1 MKSSRFIVLK
11 KIVIYS
17 LVMVVASAAVLS
29 GDMGRV
35 YAAENVTAAVKED
48 ETAAV
53 AQEEWQSELAE
64 YVEEAV
70 NESREALRELAEEQ
84 SILALVYLCDKMDV
98 HAEASAD
105 SDTVITI
112 PCGQSVNIEDA
123 DIEVLDEEYNE
134 WNLWLYVSFYYKNMK
149 YTGYVPAANVVS
161 SDERFLAWKAD
172 SGLDPESRVAMYSLE
187 DGTAEEQS
195 ISYAD
200 VEQFPASY
208 QAALKALKDAHPAW
222 VFVPYY
228 TGIDWNTAIANEIG
242 GGKSLVYKT
251 FPDYMKEGLYDNGSW
266 YYASE
271 DTLKLY
277 MDPRNSLTEN
287 AIFQFE
293 QLTYNESYHT
303 EAAVDTFLSN
313 TFMRNDHNAPGTD
326 MTFARIFWAIGKEQ
340 NVSPFHLASR
350 VYQEQGQ
357 GTSALISGT
366 YPGYEGYYNYFNVS
380 ASGQTTQEVIES
392 GLKYAKDKN
401 WYNAYYSILGGAD
414 TISKNYI
421 SRGQDTV
428 YLQKFNVTSNNTF
441 GHQYMQNISAPT
453 TEAASIKKQYQ
464 DAGALDSAFVF
475 KIPVYEN
482 MPETAC
488 PSPTAST
495 NVVLKIPTGY
505 SATVYVDGIAYNGVS
520 RNGQM
525 IVTVPDGCAA
535 NAVVYRYNES
545 GVPVGMYLW
554 TLQYKNNAYVVTAQ
568 PDLEDLLTYH
578 GFSIRI
584 TGKAGIRFKTG
595 ISEELRNR
603 LTSEGVNGY
612 VLKEYGTLVMNNANI
627 ASYPMIKGGEKV
639 ASGMSYG
646 INANGGLDDKVYEN
660 VNGRL
665 RFTSV
670 LVGLPAS
677 QYKTEY
683 AFRGYAVLEKDGVQ
697 TTVYGPIMA
706 RSIYSLAEQ
715 VLGMGTYSE
724 GSDAWN
730 FLKQIIND
738 AQ

>member
-1 MKSSRFIVLK
+1 
-11 KIVIYS
+11 
-17 LVMVVASAAVLS
+17 
-29 GDMGRV
+29 
-35 YAAENVTAAVKED
+35 
-48 ETAAV
+48 
-53 AQEEWQSELAE
+53 
-64 YVEEAV
+64 
-70 NESREALRELAEEQ
+70 
-84 SILALVYLCDKMDV
+84 
-98 HAEASAD
+98 
-105 SDTVITI
+105 
-112 PCGQSVNIEDA
+112 
-123 DIEVLDEEYNE
+123 
-134 WNLWLYVSFYYKNMK
+134 
-149 YTGYVPAANVVS
+149 
-161 SDERFLAWKAD
+161 
-172 SGLDPESRVAMYSLE
+172 MYSLE
-187 DGTAEEQS
+187 DGTAEAQS

-208 QAALKALKDAHPAW
+208 QSALKALKDAHPAW

-242 GGKSLVYKT
+242 SGKSLVYKT

-271 DTLKLY
+271 DVLKLY

-303 EAAVDTFLSN
+303 EEAVDTFLNN
-313 TFMRNDHNAPGTD
+313 TFMKNDHNAPGTD
-326 MTFARIFWAIGKEQ
+326 MTFAKIFWAIGKEK
-340 NVSPFHLASR
+340 NVSPFHLAAR

-357 GTSALISGT
+357 GTSELISGT

-392 GLKYAKDKN
+392 GLKYAKNKN
-401 WYNAYYSILGGAD
+401 WYNAYYSILGGAE
-414 TISKNYI
+414 TISQNYI
-421 SRGQDTV
+421 SRGQDTL

-453 TEAASIKKQYQ
+453 TEAASIMKQYR
-464 DAGALDSAFVF
+464 DAVTLDSAFVF

-505 SATVYVDGIAYNGVS
+505 SATVYVDGIAYSGVS
-520 RNGQM
+520 RNGQL
-525 IVTVPDGCAA
+525 IVTVPDGSAT
-535 NAVVYRYNES
+535 NAVVYSYNES

-568 PDLEDLLTYH
+568 PELENLLTYH

-646 INANGGLDDKVYEN
+646 INANGGLDDKIYEN

-683 AFRGYAVLEKDGVQ
+683 AFRGYAILEKDGVQ

-715 VLGMGTYSE
+715 VLGMGTYAE

-730 FLKQIIND
+730 FLKQIMSD